1 MDNLYRQTDRQTDR
15 AYITV
20 LTNERYLDGAVV
32 LSESL
37 KAVQAKYPFYVLC
50 PDDIKPELIERL
62 GERNISVLTAPNLP
76 DEVINRENREEYWK
90 ETLFKLKIFGLEQF
104 EKIVF
109 LDADMIVLQNLDALF
124 ELSHMTAVA
133 AGQSSY
139 PDWSRLNSGLM
150 VVVPNHCELAG
161 LLQCIDS
168 AYEEKMAAGLGFGD
182 QDVIN
187 LYYGDWPDRKD
198 LHLDERYNVMLGY
211 AGCLKRAGGIGRWTD
226 IAVYHF
232 TGAQK
237 PWSSKPADLLAIL
250 LKLLKRGHSMLDVRM
265 LLQYRKRLKKVK

>member
-1 MDNLYRQTDRQTDR
+1 M
-15 AYITV
+15 
-20 LTNERYLDGAVV
+20 
-32 LSESL
+32 
-37 KAVQAKYPFYVLC
+37 KAVQVKFPLYVLC
-50 PDDIKPELIERL
+50 PDDIKPEILERL
-62 GERNISVLTAPNLP
+62 GKRNISVLTAPNLP

-90 ETLFKLKIFGLEQF
+90 QTQFKLKIFGLEQF

-124 ELSHMTAVA
+124 ELPHMTAVA
-133 AGQSSY
+133 AGQSIH

-150 VVVPNHCELAG
+150 VVVPKHCELDG
-161 LLQCIDS
+161 LLQNVDS
-168 AYEEKMAAGLGFGD
+168 VYAERMAAGCGFGD

-187 LYYGDWPDRKD
+187 SYYSDWPDRKD

-211 AGCLKRAGGIGRWTD
+211 AGCLKRAGVISRETD

-250 LKLLKRGHSMLDVRM
+250 LKLLKRGHSWLDVRM
-265 LLQYRKRLKKVK
+265 LLHYRRKLLLSRSNQGIVGGI